1 MFLTFTGNM
10 NDLPESVFVVI
21 PALNEASV
29 VGDVI
34 EQVRRVC
41 PNVVLVN
48 DGSSDE
54 TALRARLAGARV
66 ISHAINLGQGA
77 ALQTGITYALR
88 LGASHIVTFDADG
101 QHDPKQIPSLIQ
113 SLDDNGADV
122 ALGTRFKGST
132 IDMPMA
138 RRLLLQAACWVN
150 FALTGLRLSD
160 AHNGLRAF
168 TRAAAERL
176 RLRQAGMAHATE
188 IVAQV
193 ARLQLKYVEVPV
205 TIRYTAYSLA
215 KGQKLSN
222 SVHILVDLLLKGLSR

>member
-1 MFLTFTGNM
+1 M
-10 NDLPESVFVVI
+10 NDMPDSVFVVI
-21 PALNEASV
+21 PALNEAEV

-34 EQVRRVC
+34 EQVRREC

-48 DGSSDE
+48 DGSTDD
-54 TALRARLAGARV
+54 TAARARLAGAQV

-101 QHDPKQIPSLIQ
+101 QHDPRQIATLIQ
-113 SLDDNGADV
+113 SLGSGFDV
-122 ALGTRFKGST
+122 ALGSRFKGTT
-132 IDMPMA
+132 IDMPLK
-138 RRLLLQAACWVN
+138 RRVVLQTACWVN
-150 FALTGLRLSD
+150 YALTGLRLSD

-168 TRAAAERL
+168 TRSAAQRL
-176 RLRQAGMAHATE
+176 SLRQAGMAHATE

-193 ARLQLKYVEVPV
+193 ARHRLKYVEVPV

-222 SVHILVDLLLKGLSR
+222 SVNILIDLLLKGLLR